1 MKYKAVIFDFDYTLG
16 DCTEG
21 IAASVNHG
29 LKKLGY
35 EAGELED
42 IRKTIGLSLKET
54 FSCLTGSRDQEEAQ
68 RFSVCFK
75 EKSDQVMV
83 DRTRL
88 YPAVRPVFEELR
100 RQGRRIGIVTTKY
113 HYRIDQILDKFFMPW
128 SSWGRTGAKSF
139 IQGTAW
145 WTQRQRPRPLWILPA
160 Y

>member
-54 FSCLTGSRDQEEAQ
+54 FSCLTGSRDQEEACLLYT
-68 RFSVCFK
+68 SASGAYIG
-75 EKSDQVMV
+75 EKGLRGRGM
-83 DRTRL
+83 RRL
-88 YPAVRPVFEELR
+88 Y
-100 RQGRRIGIVTTKY
+100 
-113 HYRIDQILDKFFMPW
+113 
-128 SSWGRTGAKSF
+128 RTGERRSH
-139 IQGTAW
+139 
-145 WTQRQRPRPLWILPA
+145 RQLYLHDLVG
-160 Y
+160 

>member
-21 IAASVNHG
+21 FAASVNEG
-29 LKKLGY
+29 LKNLGY

-54 FSCLTGSRDQEEAQ
+54 FACLTGSRDQEEAE
-68 RFSVCFK
+68 RFSIYFK

-83 DRTRL
+83 EHTRL

-100 RQGRRIGIVTTKY
+100 RQGSRIGI
-113 HYRIDQILDKFFMPW
+113 
-128 SSWGRTGAKSF
+128 
-139 IQGTAW
+139 
-145 WTQRQRPRPLWILPA
+145 
-160 Y
+160 